1 MDLKSLIGL
10 REIEARIQI
19 AEFGKLLHRN
29 IKVRIMRR
37 DRQERVGDSRYDLNR
52 INLEFDNGKVTKAWI
67 G

>member
-10 REIEARIQI
+10 GEVEARTQI

-29 IKVRIMRR
+29 IRVRIMRR
-37 DRQERVGDSRYDLNR
+37 DRQECVGDCRHDLNR
-52 INLEFDNGKVTKAWI
+52 INLEFDNGKVTKVWR